1 MPDIACIGRYWPGDS
16 PVHRMDARA
25 KLLLSLAVMAIA
37 FVAQTFAALGVV
49 ALFTVALFA
58 LSGIPLR
65 SALRS
70 IVPLLFIV
78 VITALLNVLFVH
90 TGDVVFQWWVITV
103 TTGGIRMAA
112 FIALRLT
119 VLLLAM
125 SLLTLTTPTLDITD
139 AFEYLL
145 APFRRFGLPAHELSM
160 MMGLALRFMP
170 LFVGELTTIYRA
182 QVSRGAV
189 LSKWRVS
196 TLTSLLVPLFTSAFR
211 HAEMLSAAMDAR
223 CYHGAEGRTR
233 LHPLRYT
240 SLDRKGALA
249 VAALLACTVAANFLP
264 F

>member
-16 PVHRMDARA
+16 PIHRMDARA

-58 LSGIPLR
+58 LSGIPLK

-90 TGDVVFQWWVITV
+90 TGDVVFQWWVIEV
-103 TTGGIRMAA
+103 TTGGIRMAV

-182 QVSRGAV
+182 QVSRGA
-189 LSKWRVS
+189 
-196 TLTSLLVPLFTSAFR
+196 PAPP
-211 HAEMLSAAMDAR
+211 AR
-223 CYHGAEGRTR
+223 GPKAPGSSDRRPHPGIPWGRTAGSPGTGTPAPPCRGTPGPTACPPSLAR
-233 LHPLRYT
+233 LRART
-240 SLDRKGALA
+240 
-249 VAALLACTVAANFLP
+249 LP
-264 F
+264 